1 MSNNCLQQLL
11 LIFSVKHFIN
21 CLHDFV
27 LSHFNN
33 VDDRLKGIKEHL
45 YHHEDFPQKI
55 LRTPWPIHF
64 KLRIVIGIDN
74 LTVCILFGEF

>member
-1 MSNNCLQQLL
+1 LSSAVVID
-11 LIFSVKHFIN
+11 IFSQAFIN

-45 YHHEDFPQKI
+45 YHHEDFPQKN
-55 LRTPWPIHF
+55 LRTPMANSLQTLHSYW
-64 KLRIVIGIDN
+64 N
-74 LTVCILFGEF
+74 